1 MLNPT
6 LLNVSIR
13 NGPTQGAFAP
23 GEAVWNEHRGGPDT
37 LLRWLETQL
46 GLLSETVPL
55 SSRILEFAGLLDGC
69 KEATFAKAG
78 PAQEKGG

>member
-6 LLNVSIR
+6 LLNISVR
-13 NGPTQGAFAP
+13 NVPAQGAFAP
-23 GEAVWNEHRGGPDT
+23 GEAAWNEYRGGPDT

-55 SSRILEFAGLLDGC
+55 SSRILEFAGLLDGYE
-69 KEATFAKAG
+69 KAAYAKSL
-78 PAQEKGG
+78 GG